1 MPTYAP
7 IFKTRA
13 SPTTRSASRTPPR
26 TAAQPAPA
34 ASENGIPETDA
45 DMRPSTPPPKDPAVK
60 EFVAGS
66 PEYRHIEQ
74 GQQEAELEFESMAAQ
89 DDKADEDEELVPL
102 PKLLQLGEEN
112 INEM

>member
-7 IFKTRA
+7 IFQTRA

-26 TAAQPAPA
+26 MGEQTAAPDT
-34 ASENGIPETDA
+34 ENGEPESVTA
-45 DMRPSTPPPKDPAVK
+45 PRPPTPPPNDPAIK
-60 EFVAGS
+60 DFVAGS

-74 GQQEAELEFESMAAQ
+74 GQQEAEIEFESMAAGHAQ
-89 DDKADEDEELVPL
+89 ADEEGELVPL